1 MNSEI
6 EVVECGVHYRHRPGF
21 KVDRPQGIEN
31 FVFVLVHTPVRICQC
46 GKESVE
52 PAGSC
57 FLFAPHVGYWYS
69 DTGGEFDNTW
79 FHARG
84 TGVKKLIHHL
94 KLPLNRVLRPA
105 RTHYVVPLV
114 QEMRTE
120 LASPDTGL
128 AGPLAALAVERLFY
142 LLSRN
147 LQTPE
152 ALPLSRSMTKR
163 LEQMEQIRLEMMT
176 HAEQPWSVAA
186 MAVRAHLSP
195 SRFTTVYR
203 RCFHVSPM
211 EDVIR
216 ARLEKAASLLSTHHE
231 PIRSVAQLCGFSDAF
246 YFSRIFTR
254 RFGYPPSHHDPS

>member
-94 KLPLNRVLRPA
+94 KLPLNRVVSAQIPRLNRVLFIIANRNGCYELSVLR
-105 RTHYVVPLV
+105 L
-114 QEMRTE
+114 
-120 LASPDTGL
+120 D
-128 AGPLAALAVERLFY
+128 
-142 LLSRN
+142 
-147 LQTPE
+147 
-152 ALPLSRSMTKR
+152 
-163 LEQMEQIRLEMMT
+163 
-176 HAEQPWSVAA
+176 
-186 MAVRAHLSP
+186 
-195 SRFTTVYR
+195 
-203 RCFHVSPM
+203 
-211 EDVIR
+211 
-216 ARLEKAASLLSTHHE
+216 
-231 PIRSVAQLCGFSDAF
+231 
-246 YFSRIFTR
+246 
-254 RFGYPPSHHDPS
+254 